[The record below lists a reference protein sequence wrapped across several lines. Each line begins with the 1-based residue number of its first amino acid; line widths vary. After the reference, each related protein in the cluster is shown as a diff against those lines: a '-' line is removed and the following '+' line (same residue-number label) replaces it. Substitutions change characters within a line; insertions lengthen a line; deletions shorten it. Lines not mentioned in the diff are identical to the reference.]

1 MSVLSTKL
9 HLPTARRRL
18 VGRDRLVQ
26 RMAAEGARLVLVS
39 APAGFGKTTVVTQW
53 LTSAATPER
62 TVAWLALDDGD
73 AEVTRFLNL
82 LVEAVRHV
90 LPHVGAEAG
99 ALLENSG
106 PTEAVLVSLINDLDV
121 LAGST
126 VIALDDYHVID
137 EPAVHEAVT
146 FLVDNLPP
154 HVTLAMTTR
163 SDPPLPLPR
172 LRARGEL
179 VELRA
184 ADLRFTDDESADLL
198 NDVMGL
204 DLAPPLVSALGA
216 RTEGWAAG
224 LQLAALSARTHQDAG
239 RDDVD
244 AFVDA
249 FSGSNRFV
257 LDYLVEEVLDQ
268 QPEVVRTFLLD
279 TSVADTLTAGLADAL
294 TGRADGQ
301 AMLELL
307 ERDNVFLIPLDDE
320 RHWYRY
326 HHLFAD
332 ALRARRPASA
342 TSDIAVLHGRASR
355 WFADQGL
362 IIDAVRHSIAS
373 GDHERTADLVELG
386 LADLRRRHENRMLR
400 DWLAA
405 VPDDVARRRPLIATH
420 LGWVRLTEGDLDGVE
435 HWLQIAEG
443 GLDTHTLIEPAPGPL
458 ADVARSRDAEMS
470 SLPAM
475 IEVYRA
481 SIAQAR
487 GDVEGTVF
495 HARSAR
501 ARAGRDNHFPRGAAA
516 GFLGMAAWAA
526 GDLGAAVDEFS
537 EAIASLRAA
546 GMVADALGGTV
557 VLADMWLARGRPLE
571 ARTLCEQAV
580 GAAANHA
587 DAMLATTGDL
597 HVALAHVLR
606 EQGELDEAAEH
617 LETARD
623 IGELGSLLEN
633 RHRWYTATAAL
644 LQARGDL
651 DGAAEMLDRAEP
663 LFMPGFFP
671 DVRPI
676 ATARARIRIAQGRL
690 GDARSWARE
699 HDVTPTDAPTY
710 SVEYDQLT
718 LARLLLAEGDT
729 GRARR
734 IVDAV
739 LTDAEAAA
747 RGGSVIE
754 ARLVSALIHHTVGDV
769 NAAVSD
775 LSAAL
780 VAGVPA
786 GFVRL
791 FLDEGPT
798 LVELLGRIASSGSLD
813 AKTLAARLLAGEP
826 HTAATTTTR
835 PVAPERLSE
844 REVEVLRLLAT
855 DLSGPEIASA
865 LYVSVN
871 TLRTHTK
878 RIYTKLDVQ
887 TRRAAVT
894 RGAEL
899 GVL

>member
-1 MSVLSTKL
+1 MSVLATKL
-9 HLPTARRRL
+9 HVPAARRRL
-18 VGRDRLVQ
+18 VARERLVQ
-26 RMAAEGARLVLVS
+26 RMETEGARLVLVS

-53 LTSAATPER
+53 LTSVAAQER
-62 TVAWLALDDGD
+62 TVAWLALDAGD

-82 LVEAVRHV
+82 LVAAVRHV
-90 LPHVGAEAG
+90 LPDVGAEAV
-99 ALLENSG
+99 ALLENNG
-106 PTEAVLVSLINDLDV
+106 APEAVLVSLINDLDA
-121 LAGST
+121 LAAAT

-154 HVTLAMTTR
+154 QVTLAMTTR

-172 LRARGEL
+172 LRGRGEL

-184 ADLRFTDDESADLL
+184 ADLRFTDDESADFL

-239 RDDVD
+239 RDDVG

-257 LDYLVEEVLDQ
+257 LDYLIEEVLDQ
-268 QPEVVRTFLLD
+268 QPDDVRTFLLD
-279 TSVADTLTAGLADAL
+279 TSVVDTLTAGLADAL
-294 TGRADGQ
+294 TGGADGQ

-332 ALRARRPASA
+332 ALRARQHAGA
-342 TSDIAVLHGRASR
+342 ANEVAVLHGRASR
-355 WFADQGL
+355 WLADQGL
-362 IIDAVRHSIAS
+362 ITEAVRHSIAS

-400 DWLAA
+400 EWLAA
-405 VPDDVARRRPLIATH
+405 VPDDVAQRRPLIAIH
-420 LGWVRLTEGDLDGVE
+420 LGWVRLTEGDLDGIE
-435 HWLQIAEG
+435 HWLQIAEA
-443 GLDTHTLIEPAPGPL
+443 GLETHALIEPVPGRL
-458 ADVARSRDAEMS
+458 ADVERSRDAEMS

-475 IEVYRA
+475 IEIYRA

-487 GDVEGTVF
+487 GDVEGIVS

-501 ARAGRDNHFPRGAAA
+501 ARAGRDDHFPRGAAA

-526 GDLGAAVDEFS
+526 GDLGVAVDDFS
-537 EAIASLRAA
+537 DAVASLRAA

-557 VLADMWLARGRPLE
+557 VLADMWMARGRPLE
-571 ARTLCEQAV
+571 ARVLCERAV
-580 GAAANHA
+580 DAAANHA
-587 DAMLATTGDL
+587 DALLATAGDL

-617 LETARD
+617 LERARE
-623 IGELGSLLEN
+623 IGELGSLMEN
-633 RHRWYTATAAL
+633 RHRWCTAMAAL
-644 LQARGDL
+644 LRARGDL
-651 DGAAEMLDRAEP
+651 DGAVEMLDRGEA

-671 DVRPI
+671 DVHPI
-676 ATARARIRIAQGRL
+676 AATRARIRIAQGRL
-690 GDARSWARE
+690 DDARSWVRD
-699 HDVTPTDAPTY
+699 HDATPADVPTY
-710 SVEYDQLT
+710 LIEYDQLT

-729 GRARR
+729 DRARR

-739 LTDAEAAA
+739 LIEAEAAG

-754 ARLVSALIHHTVGDV
+754 AHLVSALIHHTTRDE

-775 LSAAL
+775 LAAAL

-791 FLDEGPT
+791 FLDEGPA
-798 LVELLGRIASSGSLD
+798 VVDLLGRVASSGPAES
-813 AKTLAARLLAGEP
+813 KRLAERLLAGGP
-826 HTAATTTTR
+826 RAA
-835 PVAPERLSE
+835 APTSLRAVVPDGLSE
-844 REVEVLRLLAT
+844 REVDVLRFLAT
-855 DLSGPEIASA
+855 DLSGPEIARA

-878 RIYTKLDVQ
+878 RIYTKLEVQ
-887 TRRAAVT
+887 TRRAAVS